1 MRSREGFVILH
12 ISKRNSQ
19 KEREHEKNIV
29 CAALD
34 EQEADHKVKYLNE
47 NAVVC
52 QTYSGYSVAYAWK
65 AVSLE
70 TQPSWLINLKK

>member
-1 MRSREGFVILH
+1 M
-12 ISKRNSQ
+12 NSVYLIEETIIQ
-19 KEREHEKNIV
+19 PNCGVYEKNIV
-29 CAALD
+29 CAALN

-52 QTYSGYSVAYAWK
+52 ETYSGYSVAYAWK